1 MKADWFRQLSGK
13 PERPASFTMF
23 VPVLAAANGAI
34 SWWAAVAVMVFV
46 VILLV
51 LAVCWM
57 AKYTD
62 ASEVK
67 SPLLTWKRRDTAR
80 RRP

>member
-1 MKADWFRQLSGK
+1 VKAGWFTQLSGK
-13 PERPASFTMF
+13 PERPASLTVF
-23 VPVLAAANGAI
+23 VPVLAAANGSI
-34 SWWAAVAVMVFV
+34 SWWAAVVVMVLV
-46 VILLV
+46 AILLV

-62 ASEVK
+62 GSEVQ

-80 RRP
+80 RKP